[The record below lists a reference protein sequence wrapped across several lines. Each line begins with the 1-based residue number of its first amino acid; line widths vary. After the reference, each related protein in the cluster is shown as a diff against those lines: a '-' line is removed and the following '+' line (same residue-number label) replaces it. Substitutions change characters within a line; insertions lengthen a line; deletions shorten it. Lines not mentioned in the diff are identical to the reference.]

1 MTMRLSPR
9 RLAVPLAAV
18 VLSFSV
24 SASAQ
29 DQTQPP
35 GVAPATP
42 APAAAPPA
50 AAPAPPPAAPAAE
63 ASPTERSANNALY
76 VELLG
81 AGLFYSLDYDR
92 AFGPIAGRIGVGYFS
107 ISSGNTSGGGSASA
121 TFISIPV
128 TVSYLGIGSLKH
140 MFEVGAGVSINYFG
154 GSSSF
159 ANVSTSGSATDV
171 FGTLILGYRYQPPDG
186 GFFLRAGVDPLIGS
200 FGFLPWPYVGLGAT
214 F

>member
-1 MTMRLSPR
+1 MRLSPS

-18 VLSFSV
+18 VLSFSM

-29 DQTQPP
+29 DGAPP
-35 GVAPATP
+35 PVAPA

-50 AAPAPPPAAPAAE
+50 APPAAAPAQAAPAE

-92 AFGPIAGRIGVGYFS
+92 AFGPIAGRIGIGYFS
-107 ISSGNTSGGGSASA
+107 ISSNSGGSGASAS
-121 TFISIPV
+121 FISIPV

-140 MFEVGAGVSINYFG
+140 MFEVGAGVSINYFSG
-154 GSSSF
+154 GASF
-159 ANVSTSGSATDV
+159 VNVSTTTSVTEV
-171 FGTLILGYRYQPPDG
+171 YGTVVLGYRFQPPDG
-186 GFFLRAGVDPLIGS
+186 GFFLRAGVDPIIGN

>member
-1 MTMRLSPR
+1 MRLSPS

-18 VLSFSV
+18 VLSFAMT
-24 SASAQ
+24 ASAQ
-29 DQTQPP
+29 DVTQPP
-35 GVAPATP
+35 VAPATP
-42 APAAAPPA
+42 APSGAQPA
-50 AAPAPPPAAPAAE
+50 AAPAAPAAAPAE

-76 VELLG
+76 IELLG

-92 AFGPIAGRIGVGYFS
+92 AFGPVSGRIGVGYFS
-107 ISSGNTSGGGSASA
+107 INSGNNASGGSSSA
-121 TFISIPV
+121 TFISVPV
-128 TVSYLGIGSLKH
+128 TISYLGIGSLKH

-159 ANVSTSGSATDV
+159 AGVSTSGSATEV
-171 FGTLILGYRYQPPDG
+171 FGTVVLGYRYQPPDG
-186 GFFLRAGVDPLIGS
+186 GFFLRAGIDPIIGS

>member
-1 MTMRLSPR
+1 MRLSPS

-18 VLSFSV
+18 VLSFSMT
-24 SASAQ
+24 ASAQ
-29 DQTQPP
+29 DLTQPP
-35 GVAPATP
+35 VAPATP

-50 AAPAPPPAAPAAE
+50 AAPAAPAAAPAE
-63 ASPTERSANNALY
+63 ASPTERTANNALY
-76 VELLG
+76 IELLG

-92 AFGPIAGRIGVGYFS
+92 AFGPVSGRIGIGYFS
-107 ISSGNTSGGGSASA
+107 ISSGNNASGGSSSA
-121 TFISIPV
+121 TFISVPV

-159 ANVSTSGSATDV
+159 AGVSTSGSATEV
-171 FGTLILGYRYQPPDG
+171 FGTVVLGYRYQPPDG
-186 GFFLRAGVDPLIGS
+186 GFFLRAGIDPIIGS